1 MLSLNV
7 VALQVVVPL
16 IGAPVCAIWGRNIL
30 GWLIS
35 TVVTWMAF
43 VCSIALLHQVLC
55 CGAISYVMGG
65 WLAPWGIE
73 YKVDH
78 LSALILVL
86 ISGIA
91 SILMPFAYNTVT
103 TEIRTDQ
110 HRLFY
115 TMYLLTFTGLLG
127 MTITGD
133 AFNAFVFMEI
143 SSLSAYVL
151 VALGKKRNS
160 LYASFQYL
168 TLGTIGATFFVL
180 GVGILYMLTGTLNM
194 ADLTVRLPQY
204 HSNPAFY
211 AAFCF
216 IWVGLGLKLALFPL
230 HLWLPN
236 AYTFA
241 PSLISTL
248 FAATGTKV
256 GVYLL
261 LRFTFTV
268 FQTPQNLQL
277 LNIENVI
284 LALAFAGVLAASV
297 VAIYQTDVR
306 KLLAYSSVAQIG
318 YIMIGIAL
326 TSERGLIGAII
337 HLFNHGLMKA
347 ALFAAV
353 GAMALKA
360 GDVSLQRLSG
370 IARQMPLTLAAF
382 IVAALSLIGIPGTVG
397 FVSKWY
403 LLLAVLEAPYF
414 LSVLGTFSLIGG
426 SLLSIIYM
434 WRIVEVVYFE
444 VPREPLLEITDPPWP
459 TLITLWTLSGLC
471 IVLGLATNFT
481 IGMAQLA
488 AQSLLG
494 LI

>member
-1 MLSLNV
+1 
-7 VALQVVVPL
+7 
-16 IGAPVCAIWGRNIL
+16 
-30 GWLIS
+30 
-35 TVVTWMAF
+35 
-43 VCSIALLHQVLC
+43 
-55 CGAISYVMGG
+55 MGG

-86 ISGIA
+86 ISGVA
-91 SILMPFAYNTVT
+91 SILMPFAYNVVSK
-103 TEIRTDQ
+103 EISVDQ

-151 VALGKKRNS
+151 VALGKKRNA
-160 LYASFQYL
+160 LYAGFQYL

-180 GVGILYMLTGTLNM
+180 GVGLLYMLTGTLNM
-194 ADLTVRLPQY
+194 ADLAARLPQY
-204 HSNPAFY
+204 YSNSAFY

-216 IWVGLGLKLALFPL
+216 ILVGLGLKLALFPL

-236 AYTFA
+236 SYTFA

-268 FQTPQNLQL
+268 FQTPQNPHL
-277 LNIENVI
+277 LNIESVI
-284 LALAFAGVLAASV
+284 LALAFSGVLAASV

-306 KLLAYSSVAQIG
+306 KLLAYSSIAQIG
-318 YIMIGIAL
+318 YIMIGVAL
-326 TSERGLIGAII
+326 SSEHGLIGAII

-353 GAMALKA
+353 GAVALKT
-360 GDVSLQRLSG
+360 GDVSLRKLTG
-370 IARQMPLTLAAF
+370 IAKQMPLTLGAF

-397 FVSKWY
+397 FISKWY
-403 LLLAVLEAPYF
+403 LLLAVLETPNF
-414 LSVLGTFSLIGG
+414 MGLLGTFSIIGG
-426 SLLSIIYM
+426 SLLSVIYI

-444 VPREPLLEITDPPWP
+444 SPKEPASETKEAPWP
-459 TLITLWTLSGLC
+459 TLLTLWTLSGLC
-471 IVLGLATNFT
+471 IVFGLATDFT
-481 IGMAQLA
+481 IGMAQFA